1 MSQAPQAEQS
11 SDDPAIRE
19 NGSGREKRMDARER
33 VCLVVG
39 AASGLGRLAAQRWSR
54 AGGIV
59 AAVDVDEDGL
69 RETAAGFES
78 IRTWRLDVS
87 NRAEVDAIVKAVEA
101 DLGPLERVHNGA
113 AIQPTGLLVD
123 QTADEINRVMNI
135 NYGGLVNVSLATLPR
150 MLERGRGALINFASI
165 AGWIPTL
172 HFGAYNASKF
182 AIVAFTEVLYH
193 ENRRR
198 GVQICCVCPSQVDTP
213 LISQATSKPKILETG
228 PAPMKPERV
237 LDAVDRA
244 TEKEQFWVF
253 PGAHTSAA
261 WRLRRFLP
269 ALMWK
274 IDHRTEGF

>member
-1 MSQAPQAEQS
+1 M
-11 SDDPAIRE
+11 DV
-19 NGSGREKRMDARER
+19 REK

-39 AASGLGRLAAQRWSR
+39 AASGMGRLAARRWSR

-78 IRTWRLDVS
+78 IRTWHLDVTH
-87 NRAEVDAIVKAVEA
+87 RAEVDAVVKAVET

-113 AIQPTGLLVD
+113 AIQPSGLLVD
-123 QTADEINRVMNI
+123 QTADEIHRVMNI
-135 NYGGLVNVSLATLPR
+135 NYGGVVNISLATLPR
-150 MLERGRGALINFASI
+150 MLERGRGTLINYASI

-182 AIVAFTEVLYH
+182 AVVAFTEVLYH
-193 ENRRR
+193 ENRGR
-198 GVQICCVCPSQVDTP
+198 GVQISCVCPSQVDTP
-213 LISQATSKPKILETG
+213 LVSQATSKPKILETG
-228 PAPMKPERV
+228 PAPMKPEKV

-244 TEKEQFWVF
+244 TEKGQFWVF
-253 PGAHTSAA
+253 PGAHTSAG

>member
-1 MSQAPQAEQS
+1 M
-11 SDDPAIRE
+11 
-19 NGSGREKRMDARER
+19 NARER

-39 AASGLGRLAAQRWSR
+39 AASGLGRLAARRWSR

-59 AAVDVDEDGL
+59 AAVDIDENGL
-69 RETAAGFES
+69 RETAAGFDS
-78 IRTWRLDVS
+78 IRTRHLDVT
-87 NRAEVDAIVKAVEA
+87 NRAEVDAIVKAVET
-101 DLGPLERVHNGA
+101 DLGPLERVYNGA
-113 AIQPTGLLVD
+113 AIQPTGLLLD
-123 QTADEINRVMNI
+123 QPADEIHRVMNI
-135 NYGGLVNVSLATLPR
+135 NYGGVVNVSLATLPR

-193 ENRRR
+193 ENRGK
-198 GVQICCVCPSQVDTP
+198 GVQITCVCPSQVDTP
-213 LISQATSKPKILETG
+213 LVSQATSKPKILETG
-228 PAPMKPERV
+228 PAPMKPEKV

-244 TEKEQFWVF
+244 TERGEFWVF

>member
-1 MSQAPQAEQS
+1 M
-11 SDDPAIRE
+11 
-19 NGSGREKRMDARER
+19 NARER
-33 VCLVVG
+33 ICLVVG
-39 AASGLGRLAAQRWSR
+39 AASGLGRVAARRWSR

-59 AAVDVDEDGL
+59 AAVDIDEDGL

-78 IRTWRLDVS
+78 IRTWQLDVS
-87 NRAEVDAIVKAVEA
+87 NRTEVEA
-101 DLGPLERVHNGA
+101 VVTSVETDLGPLERVYNGA
-113 AIQPTGLLVD
+113 AIQPTGLLLD
-123 QTADEINRVMNI
+123 KTADEINRVMNI
-135 NYGGLVNVSLATLPR
+135 NYGGVVNVSLATLPR

-193 ENRRR
+193 ENRGK
-198 GVQICCVCPSQVDTP
+198 GVQIACVCPSQVDTP
-213 LISQATSKPKILETG
+213 LVSQATSKPKILETG
-228 PAPMKPERV
+228 PAPMKPEKV

-244 TEKEQFWVF
+244 TERGRFWVF